1 MIAAGKPLSQKNS
14 PKAIDFLGS
23 QKVLFSVIP
32 AKAGIELTPNVM
44 DPGVRR
50 GDDQRDFLRLH
61 LN

>member
-1 MIAAGKPLSQKNS
+1 MIAAGKPLPQKNS
-14 PKAIDFLGS
+14 PTAIDFLGS

-32 AKAGIELTPNVM
+32 AKAGIQLIHNVM